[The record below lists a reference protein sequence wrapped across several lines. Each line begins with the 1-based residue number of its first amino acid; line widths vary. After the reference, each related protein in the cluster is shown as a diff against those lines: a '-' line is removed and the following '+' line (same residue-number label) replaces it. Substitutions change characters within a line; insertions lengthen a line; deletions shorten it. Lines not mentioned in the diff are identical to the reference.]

1 MTKSDWVQEYE
12 VARKELIEAYES
24 RIQFLTERIAYLEG
38 KCEGYKQFWKIW
50 NNIESE
56 DEADE
61 QGTDD

>member
-12 VARKELIEAYES
+12 AARKELIEKYES
-24 RIQFLTERIAYLEG
+24 RIQFLTERIMYLEG

-50 NNIESE
+50 NGESE